1 MSLPSLMSLD
11 RMTVSAPHL
20 ALGDFR
26 LGLSKALC
34 VAHIEHLVAKV
45 IEVKCVRV
53 RLVSTVYA
61 AGRDL
66 ERIQPASDSC
76 SALIGDS
83 VHVLSIPRLLKP
95 SGSPL
100 FDLLFRSWRSG
111 TRPVLAQ
118 SRTELRRSFCSECAT
133 ALLAFKRLF
142 LN

>member
-1 MSLPSLMSLD
+1 MSLPSLMSFD
-11 RMTVSAPHL
+11 RMTVRAPHL

-34 VAHIEHLVAKV
+34 VAHIKRLVTKV
-45 IEVKCVRV
+45 VEVKCVRV
-53 RLVSTVYA
+53 RIVSTVYA

-66 ERIQPASDSC
+66 ERIQPTSDGC

-83 VHVLSIPRLLKP
+83 VHVLSIPRFLKP

-100 FDLLFRSWRSG
+100 FDLLFRGWRPDA
-111 TRPVLAQ
+111 RPVLAQ
-118 SRTELRRSFCSECAT
+118 GRTELRRSFCSECAT

-142 LN
+142 FN